1 MELFQVDAFTNVPFR
16 GNPAGVCISS
26 EPLSDMLMQHIAA
39 EMNLA
44 ETAFISAADQYRRL
58 RWFTPTVEV
67 TLCGHATLAT
77 AHVLYQRGL
86 LEPQASHMFDTLS
99 GQLQVRQHEEGMLE
113 MDFPLISTENKKVPQ
128 WLQEHF
134 EEIKGYAYTPK
145 NDILELAN
153 EQAVRDY
160 LPDMGQIAKHTRQGL
175 IITARGSRAPGTE
188 GVDFVSRYFVPNVG
202 VDEDPVT
209 GSAHCELA
217 HYWKDI
223 LEKTSFKA
231 YQASRRGGYLE
242 LQISEDRLLI
252 RGSAVTVF
260 KLDAVFQA

>member
-1 MELFQVDAFTNVPFR
+1 MELFQVDAFTHVPFR
-16 GNPAGVCISS
+16 GNPAGVCISA
-26 EPLSDMLMQHIAA
+26 EPLAERMMQQIAM

-44 ETAFISAADQYRRL
+44 ETAFVSAADAYRKL

-77 AHVLYQRGL
+77 AHILYQRGL
-86 LEPQASHMFDTLS
+86 LEPDAQHTFETLS
-99 GQLQVRQHEEGMLE
+99 GQLQVSLRETGMLE
-113 MDFPLISTENKKVPQ
+113 MDFPLITTEGKEVPQ

-134 EEIKGYAYTPK
+134 EGIRGYAYTDK
-145 NDILELAN
+145 NDILELSD
-153 EQAVRDY
+153 ETAVRDY
-160 LPDMGQIAKHTRQGL
+160 LPDMGQIAKNTRQGL
-175 IITARGSRAPGTE
+175 IITARGSE

-202 VDEDPVT
+202 VPEDPVT

-231 YQASRRGGYLE
+231 YQASSRGGLLE

-252 RGSAVTVF
+252 RGRAVTVF
-260 KLDAVFQA
+260 KIATQF